1 MLGTG
6 APAPPPLPPSTCHVS
21 SLPGSH
27 HHPLLSLLT
36 GNTTSMPI
44 LSMYQF
50 TSDCQHLVWPEQCA
64 NSADQHFAGP
74 WRSAASQPRKPAGAL
89 AWLLPWLLPRA
100 LLLPLLPR
108 RLLPPL
114 LLSIPAVEP
123 WLLRSGRRS
132 KEPDPHPLLRRLL
145 LLLRCMLLCRRRL
158 LLPPGGRGHA
168 AARAGPATCSHCRC
182 RCLRHGAGQQGRC
195 CTVVLSCLLAGAGV
209 I

>member
-1 MLGTG
+1 MR
-6 APAPPPLPPSTCHVS
+6 S
-21 SLPGSH
+21 
-27 HHPLLSLLT
+27 
-36 GNTTSMPI
+36 
-44 LSMYQF
+44 Q
-50 TSDCQHLVWPEQCA
+50 QHA
-64 NSADQHFAGP
+64 NSADQHFTGP
-74 WRSAASQPRKPAGAL
+74 RRSAASQPRKPAGAL

-132 KEPDPHPLLRRLL
+132 KEPNPHPLLRRLL

-158 LLPPGGRGHA
+158 LLLLRCMLLCRRRVLLPGGGRGRA

-182 RCLRHGAGQQGRC
+182 RCL
-195 CTVVLSCLLAGAGV
+195 
-209 I
+209 

>member
-1 MLGTG
+1 MR
-6 APAPPPLPPSTCHVS
+6 S
-21 SLPGSH
+21 
-27 HHPLLSLLT
+27 
-36 GNTTSMPI
+36 
-44 LSMYQF
+44 Q
-50 TSDCQHLVWPEQCA
+50 QHA
-64 NSADQHFAGP
+64 NSADQHFTGP
-74 WRSAASQPRKPAGAL
+74 RRSAASQPRKPAGAL

-114 LLSIPAVEP
+114 LPRRLLPRLLLSIPAVEP

-132 KEPDPHPLLRRLL
+132 KEPNPHPLLRRLL
-145 LLLRCMLLCRRRL
+145 LPR
-158 LLPPGGRGHA
+158 GGRGRA

-182 RCLRHGAGQQGRC
+182 GCLRHGASQQGRC